1 MYMPFCEQLL
11 SACTLSNAQVP
22 SLFPLS
28 QEVELQMLTKY
39 GSVEQ
44 VRYLLTTGVDVNMA
58 GSVSDLPDI

>member
-1 MYMPFCEQLL
+1 M
-11 SACTLSNAQVP
+11 SNAQVP
-22 SLFPLS
+22 PLYPPLSLSPLS
-28 QEVELQMLTKY
+28 QEVELQLVTHY